1 MSGDSTGDLVS
12 LKQACGLVNAGVD
25 DLNECTPAA
34 WSDGIAASKADEY
47 CKFFAVCVEQRR
59 ETRDL
64 WIGGGIG
71 FGLAIAI
78 VLLLIFLLI
87 KCLCCNRKTD
97 FSQGCSFGCC
107 SCNIHIA
114 KSEQPKPADQTTDS
128 IDDTAV
134 EIVQETTEDRP
145 AQDEPDTPE
154 DQVYPALE
162 SADQDTNPEEVIEHK
177 SISEVED
184 ENKIKSN

>member
-1 MSGDSTGDLVS
+1 M
-12 LKQACGLVNAGVD
+12 
-25 DLNECTPAA
+25 
-34 WSDGIAASKADEY
+34 
-47 CKFFAVCVEQRR
+47 
-59 ETRDL
+59 
-64 WIGGGIG
+64 
-71 FGLAIAI
+71 
-78 VLLLIFLLI
+78 LI
-87 KCLCCNRKTD
+87 KCLCCKRKTD

-107 SCNIHIA
+107 SCNLHIA
-114 KSEQPKPADQTTDS
+114 KSEQPKQADQTTDS

-134 EIVQETTEDRP
+134 EIVQETTEDQT
-145 AQDEPDTPE
+145 AQNEPDTPE